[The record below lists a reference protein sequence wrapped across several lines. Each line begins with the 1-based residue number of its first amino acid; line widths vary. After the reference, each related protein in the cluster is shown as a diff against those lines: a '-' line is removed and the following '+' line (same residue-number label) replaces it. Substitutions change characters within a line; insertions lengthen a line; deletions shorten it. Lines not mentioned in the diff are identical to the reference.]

1 MKITK
6 IEKIKTKYKVVFD
19 LPKTIVLLP
28 SVVEDFKL
36 YVGKE
41 IEDKTFYEI
50 VKANEVTD
58 LFEFALK
65 KTLIK
70 DYSVHKLKT
79 ILYKKNKNKTVVEE
93 VIKKLKKYRIIN
105 EDEIIA
111 NVLEHID
118 RKKYGFNK
126 AINMLKSKEISLDK
140 IDKLKCDP
148 TKEKQKALEQTKR
161 LVKRYKSKN
170 TVNLKRNIYSG
181 LIRLGFDDS
190 IAEGML
196 SKVSNSPENELNML
210 ELQYKKLFSSYSRK
224 LKGKELTNKIIK
236 SLQSKGYRIDDIKR
250 IIKEENT
257 YEMD

>member
-1 MKITK
+1 
-6 IEKIKTKYKVVFD
+6 
-19 LPKTIVLLP
+19 
-28 SVVEDFKL
+28 
-36 YVGKE
+36 
-41 IEDKTFYEI
+41 
-50 VKANEVTD
+50 
-58 LFEFALK
+58 
-65 KTLIK
+65 
-70 DYSVHKLKT
+70 
-79 ILYKKNKNKTVVEE
+79 VVEE

-236 SLQSKGYRIDDIKR
+236 SLQSKGYRINDIKR
-250 IIKEENT
+250 IIKEENI